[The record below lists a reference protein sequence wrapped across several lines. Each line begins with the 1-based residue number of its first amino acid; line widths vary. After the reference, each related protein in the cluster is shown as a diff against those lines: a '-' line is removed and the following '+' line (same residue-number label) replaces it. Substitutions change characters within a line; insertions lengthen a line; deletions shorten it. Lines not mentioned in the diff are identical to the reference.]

1 MNDVPTIDESAGII
15 DESAGIIDEST
26 EEGMEQGTAD
36 SHPSPHQETTGI
48 DETGID
54 EEDSNGIDETGIDEE
69 ASTGMDETNL
79 SEIDESVESE
89 GVSRTLSSEEEVFD
103 SDDSDD
109 ADFNASLHQAKAA
122 RKAKAKQQSNSFQER
137 SIFCENFVLRNK

>member
-15 DESAGIIDEST
+15 DESAEIIDEST

-36 SHPSPHQETTGI
+36 SHSSPHQETTGI
-48 DETGID
+48 DET
-54 EEDSNGIDETGIDEE
+54 GIDETGIDEE

-89 GVSRTLSSEEEVFD
+89 AVSRTLSSEEEVFD

-137 SIFCENFVLRNK
+137 SKCFNSRKPS